1 VYAASAISRGSLCL
15 LRYDNRVKF
24 YAAILALSA
33 FPSLFAQTPA
43 MPKAPAPAAA
53 PAPAPPPEPNKV
65 VLTIG
70 DQKITEGQF
79 DDMIIAIPAQYQQ
92 YARGAGKR
100 AFAEQI
106 VQVKVLSQE
115 AEKRKLDQQ
124 PKIKEE
130 VAFQRENLLAQA
142 MFLNLQEGVKVD
154 DAAVEKYYNEHKN
167 DYEVLKARHILIRVK
182 GAPMQAVPG
191 KPELTDEQA
200 LAKAQEIRKR
210 LVANEDFATVAKAE
224 SDDAG
229 SGAQGGDLGEF
240 RKGMM
245 VPPFEEA
252 AFAAKVNE
260 ITQPVKTPFG
270 YHLIKVESHTTKTLA
285 EARPDIEKKVRPEI
299 ARASVESLRK
309 GATVQM
315 DDGFFGPATA
325 APAAPPAAAPGPAK

>member
-1 VYAASAISRGSLCL
+1 
-15 LRYDNRVKF
+15 
-24 YAAILALSA
+24 
-33 FPSLFAQTPA
+33 
-43 MPKAPAPAAA
+43 MPKVPAPAAA
-53 PAPAPPPEPNKV
+53 PAAPPPPEPNKV

-79 DDMIIAIPAQYQQ
+79 DDMINAIPAQYQQ

-115 AEKRKLDQQ
+115 AEKRKIDQE

-130 VAFQRENLLAQA
+130 VTFQRENLLAQA
-142 MFLNLQEGVKVD
+142 MFLSLQDTVKVD
-154 DAAVEKYYNEHKN
+154 DAAVEKYYNDHKN
-167 DYEVLKARHILIRVK
+167 EYEVLKARHILIRVK
-182 GAPMQAVPG
+182 GAPMQAIPG
-191 KPELTDEQA
+191 KPELTDEEA
-200 LAKAQEIRKR
+200 LAKAQAIRKR
-210 LVANEDFATVAKAE
+210 VAGGEDFATVAKAE
-224 SDDAG
+224 SDDSG

-270 YHLIKVESHTTKTLA
+270 YHVILVQSHTTKTLA
-285 EARPDIEKKVRPEI
+285 ESRADIEKKIRPEI
-299 ARASVESLRK
+299 ARDAVANLRK

-315 DDGFFGPATA
+315 DDGFFGPAT
-325 APAAPPAAAPGPAK
+325 PAPPV

>member
-1 VYAASAISRGSLCL
+1 
-15 LRYDNRVKF
+15 
-24 YAAILALSA
+24 
-33 FPSLFAQTPA
+33 
-43 MPKAPAPAAA
+43 MPRMPPPAAA
-53 PAPAPPPEPNKV
+53 PAPPSEPEKV

-70 DQKITEGQF
+70 NEKITEAEF
-79 DDMIIAIPAQYQQ
+79 DDMINAIPAQYQA

-115 AEKRKLDQQ
+115 AEKRKIDQD
-124 PKIKEE
+124 PKVRNE
-130 VAFQRENLLAQA
+130 VAFQRQNLLAQA
-142 MFLNLQEGVKVD
+142 MFLSMQQSATVD
-154 DAAVEKYYNEHKN
+154 DAAVEKYFNEHKN

-182 GAPMQAVPG
+182 GAPMQAIAG
-191 KPELTDEQA
+191 KPELTDDEA
-200 LAKAQEIRKR
+200 MAKAQALRKR
-210 LVANEDFATVAKAE
+210 LVEGEDFATVAKAE

-270 YHLIKVESHTTKTLA
+270 YHLIKVESHLTKTLA
-285 EARPDIEKKVRPEI
+285 EARPDIEKKLRPEI
-299 ARASVESLRK
+299 ARNSVENLRK
-309 GATVQM
+309 GATVRM
-315 DDGFFGPATA
+315 DDGFFGPA
-325 APAAPPAAAPGPAK
+325 APPAAGPAVTK